1 MELYSVF
8 QEMLQSGLYDFFFV
22 FIFFIISIAL
32 SLVMVTFN
40 ALIAPNS
47 IGGKKTATYESG
59 MAPIRTAWMQFGAS
73 YYLFALIFLA
83 FDVDVL
89 YLFPVLLIYQK
100 GAGFSELVG
109 LIIFLFLISLAIV
122 YAWRKGVFQWR

>member
-1 MELYSVF
+1 MF
-8 QEMLQSGLYDFFFV
+8 THMLQSGLYDFFFV
-22 FIFFIISIAL
+22 FLFFIISIAL
-32 SLVMVTFN
+32 SLIMVTFN
-40 ALIAPNS
+40 ALIGPNF
-47 IGGKKTATYESG
+47 IGGKKTDTYESG

-100 GAGFSELVG
+100 GTGFSELIE
-109 LIIFLFLISLAIV
+109 LILFLVLISLAII
-122 YAWRKGVFQWR
+122 YAWRKGVFVWR

>member
-1 MELYSVF
+1 MF
-8 QEMLQSGLYDFFFV
+8 PQMMQSGLYDFFFV
-22 FIFFIISIAL
+22 LIFFIISIAL

-40 ALIAPNS
+40 ALIGPHFM
-47 IGGKKTATYESG
+47 GEKKTDTYESG
-59 MAPIRTAWMQFGAS
+59 MAPIKTAWMQFGAS

-100 GAGFSELVG
+100 GAGFSELTA
-109 LIIFLFLISLAIV
+109 LLLFLFLISLALV
-122 YAWRKGVFQWR
+122 YAWRKGVFIWR